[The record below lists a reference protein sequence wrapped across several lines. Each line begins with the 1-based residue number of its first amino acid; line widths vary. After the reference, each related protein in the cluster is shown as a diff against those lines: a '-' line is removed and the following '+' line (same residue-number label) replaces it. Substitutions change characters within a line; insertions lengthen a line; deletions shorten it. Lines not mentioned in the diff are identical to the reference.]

1 MLSVIVIENTLML
14 LFFCVKAIPLS
25 FEKDIDSN
33 GHIDFIHA
41 SSNLRASMYSID
53 QSDRLQVKKISG
65 KIIPAIAT
73 TTSCVAGLVSIELVK
88 IVQGDWELSNFKNLF
103 LNLGLS
109 LFLLSEPG
117 ACPKSKVAE
126 GCYVTLWDK
135 WQIRGSPAFLLKDF
149 ISTVKSQFKL
159 TVSGNALFHTSF

>member
-1 MLSVIVIENTLML
+1 MKCFPFKKVRGDLSGVRA
-14 LFFCVKAIPLS
+14 CPLN
-25 FEKDIDSN
+25 FEKDIDGN
-33 GHIDFIHA
+33 GHVDFIHA
-41 SSNLRASMYSID
+41 ASNLRATMYSID

-88 IVQGDWELSNFKNLF
+88 IAQGDWALSNFRNLF

-109 LFLLSEPG
+109 LFLFSEPG
-117 ACPKSKVAE
+117 SCPRSKVAE

-135 WQIRGSPAFLLKDF
+135 WQIRGSPTFLLKDF
-149 ISTVKSQFKL
+149 IATVKSQFKL
-159 TVSGNALFHTSF
+159 TVSGN